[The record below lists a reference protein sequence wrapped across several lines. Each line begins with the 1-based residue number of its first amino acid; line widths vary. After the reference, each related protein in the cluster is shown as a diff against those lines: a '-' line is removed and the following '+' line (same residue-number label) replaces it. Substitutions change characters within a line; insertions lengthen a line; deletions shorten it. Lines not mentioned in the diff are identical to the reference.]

1 MKHIL
6 TPIVINR
13 LKYLA
18 GYTLMAAI
26 IAACTIQ
33 AADLPT
39 ESTASV
45 FKGIPVDARIINKE
59 KSSDQL
65 VVTGTIL
72 ANQEVSLVSELT
84 RKITGIYVRE
94 GSMVKKGALLFELD
108 RADLLAQ
115 MERLQQ
121 QEKLALLNEAR
132 FKDLI
137 AKEAVA
143 QQDYDEASTTLHV
156 LQAEIREL
164 DVMIDKTRITA
175 PFAGQVGM
183 INIHVGA
190 VVSVNTLLAQLED
203 NSLVK
208 VEFAVP
214 EKYSNVI
221 HIGSEEHFTTPA
233 DEREYKT
240 VIVAKAASLSTD
252 TRTLMVRGVVANP
265 DGKLL
270 PGQSARINLSLSATS
285 STTLAVASQALIPSP
300 GGYTVFVSRNNIAT
314 AIPVQIGQRST
325 GKVEIVSG
333 LNPGDTVIT
342 SNLLRLGTGTPVDL
356 VSIH

>member
-1 MKHIL
+1 MKHLL
-6 TPIVINR
+6 TPVFIHR

-18 GYTLMAAI
+18 GYALVIAF
-26 IAACTIQ
+26 IAACTTQ
-33 AADLPT
+33 AANPPK
-39 ESTASV
+39 ESETVV
-45 FKGIPVDARIINKE
+45 FKGIPVDAAIVTLG
-59 KSSDQL
+59 KSNDQL

-94 GSMVKKGALLFELD
+94 GSMVKKGAVLFELD
-108 RADLLAQ
+108 RADLIARL
-115 MERLQQ
+115 ERLQQ
-121 QEKLALLNEAR
+121 QEKLALLNETR
-132 FKDLI
+132 LKDLI

-143 QQDYDEASTTLHV
+143 QQDYDEASTDLNV

-164 DVMIDKTRITA
+164 NVMIDKTRITA
-175 PFAGQVGM
+175 PFDGQVGM

-190 VVSVNTLLAQLED
+190 VVSVNTVLAQLED
-203 NSLVK
+203 NSVVK

-214 EKYSNVI
+214 EKYTNII
-221 HIGSEEHFTTPA
+221 HIGSEERFTTPA

-240 VIVAKAASLSTD
+240 KIVAKAASLSTD
-252 TRTLMVRGVVANP
+252 TRTLMVRGIVANP

-270 PGQSARINLSLSATS
+270 PGQSARINLSLNTS
-285 STTLAVASQALIPSP
+285 STALAVSSHALIPST
-300 GGYTVFVSRNNIAT
+300 GGYTVFVSRNNTAT

-325 GKVEIVSG
+325 GTVEIVSG
-333 LNPGDTVIT
+333 LNPGDTIIT